1 MPTSLKCEGDT
12 ESIESFF
19 NVFPYSFILKNMA
32 KKVKT
37 IIKVNLNAGE
47 ATPAPPL
54 GPALGQ
60 HGVAI
65 MEFVKAYNDKTSS
78 MKGNVVPAVIT
89 IYEDRSFDFVI
100 KKAPVSAMIKKELG
114 LEKGSGNTP
123 KEMVGTLTKTQI
135 EKIAKEKMD
144 DLNTA
149 NLEAA
154 IKVVAGTARS
164 MGVKT
169 EE

>member
-1 MPTSLKCEGDT
+1 
-12 ESIESFF
+12 
-19 NVFPYSFILKNMA
+19 MA

-89 IYEDRSFDFVI
+89 IYEDRSFTFVV
-100 KKAPVSAMIKKELG
+100 KKAPVSAMIKKELA
-114 LEKGSGNTP
+114 LEKGSGKTP
-123 KEMVGTLTKTQI
+123 KEMVGTLTKVQL

-144 DLNTA
+144 DLNTT

-154 IKVVAGTARS
+154 MKVVAGTARS